1 MQLPCGD
8 CEQNCNTRAGPT
20 VVVVGPVVSVH
31 LEPNF
36 SCVSCNTLGLLGLE
50 KQTDT
55 AAAAARAMTML
66 NVVIEFCNDKLLF
79 WK

>member
-1 MQLPCGD
+1 MEVQ
-8 CEQNCNTRAGPT
+8 QT
-20 VVVVGPVVSVH
+20 VVVVGPVVNVN

-36 SCVSCNTLGLLGLE
+36 SCGSCNTLGLLGLE

-55 AAAAARAMTML
+55 AAAARAMTML
-66 NVVIEFCNDKLLF
+66 NVVIEVGNDKLLF